1 MCIRDRVPSQQS
13 VKSYVDS
20 TTSGLNIFKTVSVS
34 GQDDVVASSTTDT
47 LTLVGA
53 GSASIT
59 TNATSDT
66 ITITADNKLTTEEVQ
81 DIVGAMVTSNTETN
95 ITVTYDDVD
104 GTLDFVS
111 SGTAYTAGDGLTL
124 STAEFSLD
132 LKSNSGLVIDNE
144 ELALNLSASSI
155 SGTLPIGNGGT
166 GATSASAAR
175 TALGVEIGVNV
186 QQYDSE
192 LNALSGLTSAA
203 NKVPMFSGSGT
214 ATLHDFKDEDD
225 MTSNSDTA
233 VPSQQSVA

>member
-1 MCIRDRVPSQQS
+1 MFSGSGTATLLDFKDEDDMTSNSDTAVPSQQS

-111 SGTAYTAGDGLTL
+111 PAYTAGDGLTL
-124 STAEFSLD
+124 STTEFSLD

-155 SGTLPIGNGGT
+155 TGTLPIGNGGT
-166 GATSASAAR
+166 AVRRG
-175 TALGVEIGVNV
+175 
-186 QQYDSE
+186 
-192 LNALSGLTSAA
+192 LS
-203 NKVPMFSGSGT
+203 PC
-214 ATLHDFKDEDD
+214 
-225 MTSNSDTA
+225 
-233 VPSQQSVA
+233 

>member
-1 MCIRDRVPSQQS
+1 VIDNEELALNLSASSISGTLPIGNGGTGATSASAARTALGVEIGVNVQQYDSELNALSGLTSAANKVPMFSGSGTATLLDFKDEDDMTSNSDTAVPSQQS

-111 SGTAYTAGDGLTL
+111 PAYTAGDGLTL
-124 STAEFSLD
+124 STTEFSLD
-132 LKSNSGLVIDNE
+132 LKSNSG
-144 ELALNLSASSI
+144 
-155 SGTLPIGNGGT
+155 
-166 GATSASAAR
+166 
-175 TALGVEIGVNV
+175 
-186 QQYDSE
+186 
-192 LNALSGLTSAA
+192 
-203 NKVPMFSGSGT
+203 
-214 ATLHDFKDEDD
+214 
-225 MTSNSDTA
+225 
-233 VPSQQSVA
+233 